1 MKTYKRIVAVMF
13 VLALI
18 LPAMS
23 VGAQGVR
30 SAIFTLPPLLPN
42 PVAVGGEIVFD
53 LDLSIANIEPG
64 LSGVDIYLE
73 YDGTKVAFAEVLPD
87 FFGASSVRVNE
98 LVTCPD
104 GVGTC
109 VHLVLAGTPQ
119 VTKESMLARLSFKAM
134 AGGDTCFSVV
144 KSDLVDANGFQVE
157 HTFPAPQCMA
167 IVPPDPKMTGVVSK
181 QGAPANP
188 NPGGGTLSCSSVT
201 VNGVSFKTDD
211 TGKFLVNDMPLPAGT
226 YALRA
231 IYPGYLASE
240 KTITITAGS
249 VSLID
254 VGTTTLR
261 GGDVNSDSQINILDV
276 GLITGKFGQTGL
288 AVGSVFLDCSVT
300 DEPADI
306 NDDGQ
311 INISDLAITAGN
323 WSASTTVWP

>member
-104 GVGTC
+104 GDGTC

-119 VTKESMLARLSFKAM
+119 VTKESMLARLSFKAIA
-134 AGGDTCFSVV
+134 AGDACFSVA
-144 KSDLVDANGFQVE
+144 KSELVDANGFQVE
-157 HTFPAPQCMA
+157 HTLPPQQCVV
-167 IVPPDPKMTGVVSK
+167 IIGITSTMTGMVLK

-201 VNGVSFKTDD
+201 VNGVSFITDN
-211 TGKFLVNDMPLPAGT
+211 TGNFIVNDMPLPAGT